1 MTTRWTIT
9 IDVHAP
15 SFKDREWE
23 LDDELTGATPLLE
36 EVMSMAFTSATL
48 TPIAVRIPYGDEPRP
63 MINRKYKQTK

>member
-23 LDDELTGATPLLE
+23 LDDELAKASPLLE
-36 EVMSMAFTSATL
+36 EVMSMVFTSATL
-48 TPIAVRIPYGDEPRP
+48 TPIAVDIPYDSGPRP
-63 MINRKYKQTK
+63 MITRKYNRTK